1 MDPDGFGN
9 FLIPIQL
16 ISCLGIEIDLGNLR
30 KIKKP
35 NFTEF
40 TQEMLLVTCIF
51 SGCDYLDSIKGIGFV
66 RAQKLVEQAGE
77 DDTVST
83 LF

>member
-1 MDPDGFGN
+1 MDSVSQTSN
-9 FLIPIQL
+9 NLY
-16 ISCLGIEIDLGNLR
+16 LGVEIDLTNLK

-40 TQEMLLVTCIF
+40 TQDMLLMTCIF

-66 RAQKLVEQAGE
+66 RAQKLVEQVGE
-77 DDTVST
+77 DDTVRYF
-83 LF
+83 L

>member
-1 MDPDGFGN
+1 
-9 FLIPIQL
+9 
-16 ISCLGIEIDLGNLR
+16 LGNLR

-77 DDTVST
+77 DDTVSAPFLT
-83 LF
+83 ILIHL